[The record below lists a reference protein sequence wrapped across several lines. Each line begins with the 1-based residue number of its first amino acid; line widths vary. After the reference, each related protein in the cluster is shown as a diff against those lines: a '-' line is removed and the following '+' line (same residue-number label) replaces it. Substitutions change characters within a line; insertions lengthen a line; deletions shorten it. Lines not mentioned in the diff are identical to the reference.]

1 VTQNC
6 IFDITIKTKG
16 KVSMANLHFHYG
28 VMSSSKSATLIIN
41 AYNFKKNGN
50 KVEVVK
56 PAFDNRFGE
65 QKIVSRIGLEC
76 NALAIPNLNKYTPAP
91 DTDVVLVDEVQ
102 FFSESDIDKLVHI
115 ADQQNKIVMC
125 YGLMVDSNEQIFPAS
140 RRLIEVGAKLH
151 RMDSNCQINGC
162 MKLATHHLRF
172 DSNGK
177 VIHAGEQFALGDS
190 NYKSVC
196 RGHYNE
202 LYRGIKQKTK

>member
-1 VTQNC
+1 
-6 IFDITIKTKG
+6 
-16 KVSMANLHFHYG
+16 MANLHFHYG
-28 VMSSSKSATLIIN
+28 VMSSSKSAALIIN
-41 AYNFKKNGN
+41 AYNFRKNGN
-50 KVEVVK
+50 NVEVIK
-56 PAFDNRFGE
+56 PAFDNRFASE
-65 QKIVSRIGLEC
+65 KIISRIGLEC
-76 NALAIPNLNKYTPAP
+76 EAMAMPNLQRYTPQH
-91 DTDVVLVDEVQ
+91 DTDVILVDEVQ
-102 FFSESDIDKLVHI
+102 FFSESDIDKLVQF
-115 ADQQNKIVMC
+115 ADQSHKVVMC

-172 DSNGK
+172 DSQGR
-177 VIHAGEQFALGDS
+177 VIRAGEQFALGDS

>member
-1 VTQNC
+1 
-6 IFDITIKTKG
+6 
-16 KVSMANLHFHYG
+16 MANLHFHYG
-28 VMSSSKSATLIIN
+28 VMSSSKSAALIIN
-41 AYNFKKNGN
+41 AYNFNRNGN
-50 KVEVVK
+50 VVEVIK
-56 PAFDNRFGE
+56 PAYDERFGK

-76 NALAIPNLNKYTPAP
+76 DATALSGLQNYTPQP
-91 DTDVVLVDEVQ
+91 NTQVVLVDEVQ
-102 FFSESDIDKLVHI
+102 FFSESDIDTLVRI

-125 YGLMVDSNEQIFPAS
+125 YGLMVDSNESIFPAS

-151 RMDSNCQINGC
+151 RMDSNCQISGC

-196 RGHYNE
+196 REHFNH
-202 LYRGIKQKTK
+202 LYHGIRQKTK

>member
-1 VTQNC
+1 
-6 IFDITIKTKG
+6 
-16 KVSMANLHFHYG
+16 MANLHFHYG

-41 AYNFKKNGN
+41 AYNFNRNGN
-50 KVEVVK
+50 QTEVIK
-56 PAFDNRFGE
+56 PAYDNRFGE

-76 NALAIPNLNKYTPAP
+76 NATALKDLSHYTPKAN
-91 DTDVVLVDEVQ
+91 TDVILVDEVQ
-102 FFSESDIDKLVHI
+102 FFSPADIDKLVHI

-196 RGHYNE
+196 RAHYNM
-202 LYRGIKQKTK
+202 LYHNANQKTK

>member
-1 VTQNC
+1 
-6 IFDITIKTKG
+6 
-16 KVSMANLHFHYG
+16 MANLHFHYG
-28 VMSSSKSATLIIN
+28 VMSSSKSAALIIN
-41 AYNFKKNGN
+41 AYNFRKNGN
-50 KVEVVK
+50 NVEVIK
-56 PAFDNRFGE
+56 PAFDNRFASE
-65 QKIVSRIGLEC
+65 KIISRIGLEC
-76 NALAIPNLNKYTPAP
+76 EAMAMPNLQRYTPQHN
-91 DTDVVLVDEVQ
+91 TDVILVDEVQ
-102 FFSESDIDKLVHI
+102 FFSESDIDKLVHF
-115 ADQQNKIVMC
+115 ADQSHKVVMC

-172 DSNGK
+172 DSQGR
-177 VIHAGEQFALGDS
+177 VIRAGEQFALGDS

>member
-1 VTQNC
+1 
-6 IFDITIKTKG
+6 
-16 KVSMANLHFHYG
+16 MANLHFHYG
-28 VMSSSKSATLIIN
+28 VMSSSKSAALIVN
-41 AYNFKKNGN
+41 AYNYRRNGTM
-50 KVEVVK
+50 VEVIK
-56 PAFDNRFGE
+56 PAYDSRFGA

-76 NALAIPNLNKYTPAP
+76 DALVLPDLQQYTPAQN
-91 DTDVVLVDEVQ
+91 TNVILVDEAQ
-102 FFSESDIDKLVHI
+102 FFSPSDVDKLVRI

-172 DSNGK
+172 DSTGH
-177 VIHAGEQFALGDS
+177 VIRAGDQFALGDS

-196 RGHYNE
+196 RAHYNE
-202 LYRGIKQKTK
+202 LYNGIKQKTK